1 MTKSNKII
9 AFVSSLAVMA
19 SVSVLPA
26 SAAAAQKTYKLGD
39 VDLNGTIDLKDL
51 TEMKK
56 GVFWLSN
63 LSDAQKKAADINQDG
78 HVNLSDLALL
88 KAHLG
93 GLYKISGE
101 VKVNYDENGN
111 AAEYINDNEQLSVS
125 SDAYLAEISNAAN
138 GSALSLSNH
147 YLSYTS
153 ANGDSSA
160 VINPWYSELKY
171 NNADS
176 SLAFSSNE
184 YNTSAK
190 TVYAE
195 SGKSVGISLSK
206 WGTIN
211 AVHDSMAEVT
221 SPFMKKTYDFFN
233 WTNKSSEVF
242 TQTGYGMDETVNLV
256 NAEVTKRDGGIEFV
270 NHVSTDT
277 VYSFMADDYVTIDDV
292 KISYSDGEFT
302 IEGIADE
309 DIDFIHTMT
318 VGQYDEIAVVTNTPG
333 NRLVYGLMYDKDS
346 ASMAALVKVKLDQDA
361 EATVIQYS
369 KPNDMATTINFYP
382 KEGVVDRAMA
392 NRDEIVTLFDTQY
405 DPNGLVFQTVHFPRK
420 TKNML
425 AGTLN
430 ARYQITNG
438 ITYKQTAGNA
448 SIKLSYASTASTLT
462 FNSADDT
469 FSLVNNE
476 GKATVGITSAADSV
490 KYNLGTES
498 LSVAGKTYSPN
509 SAVTYTFG
517 DSSETFTPAGVLAQH
532 VPFMY

>member
-1 MTKSNKII
+1 MKKSNKII
-9 AFVSSLAVMA
+9 AFVSSLAFMA
-19 SVSVLPA
+19 SVSALPT
-26 SAAAAQKTYKLGD
+26 SAAAAQKSFKFGD

-56 GVFWLSN
+56 GVFWLSA
-63 LSDAQKKAADINQDG
+63 LSDTQKKAADIDQDG
-78 HVNLSDLALL
+78 HVNLKDLALL

-93 GLYKISGE
+93 GLSKIAGE

-111 AAEYINDNEQLSVS
+111 VAEYINDNDKLSVS
-125 SDAYLAEISNAAN
+125 SDSYLAEISNTES
-138 GSALSLSNH
+138 GSAIALSE
-147 YLSYTS
+147 YYISYAS
-153 ANGDSSA
+153 ENGDSTAS
-160 VINPWYSELKY
+160 INPWCSELKY
-171 NNADS
+171 NNAGS
-176 SLAFSSNE
+176 SLSFSSND

-195 SGKSVGISLSK
+195 TGKSVGISLSK

-211 AVHDSMAEVT
+211 AVHDDMAEVT

-233 WTNKSSEVF
+233 WTNKDSEVF
-242 TQTGYGMDETVNLV
+242 TQTSYGMDEIVNLV

-270 NHVSTDT
+270 NHVSDDT
-277 VYSFMADDYVTIDDV
+277 VYSFMSDDYVTIDGV

-302 IEGIADE
+302 VEGIADE
-309 DIDFIHTMT
+309 DIELLHTMT
-318 VGQYDEIAVVTNTPG
+318 VGQYDEIAIVTNTPG

-346 ASMAALVKVKLDQDA
+346 SSMAALVKVKLDQDA

-382 KEGVVDRAMA
+382 KAGVVDRAMA
-392 NRDEIVTLFDTQY
+392 NPDEMVTLFDTQY
-405 DPNGLVFQTVHFPRK
+405 DPEGLVFQTVHFPRK

-425 AGTLN
+425 AGALN

-438 ITYKQTAGNA
+438 ITYKQTAGSA
-448 SIKLSYASTASTLT
+448 SIKLSYESTASTLS
-462 FNSADDT
+462 FNNADDT
-469 FSLVNNE
+469 FSIVNNE

-490 KYNLGTES
+490 KYDLGNES
-498 LSVAGKTYSPN
+498 ISVAGKDYSVN
-509 SAVTYTFG
+509 SAVTYNFG

-532 VPFMY
+532 VPFIY